1 MTPRLTKEQILKTLS
16 VHRRKEIPLEE
27 HPGFTRAS
35 VLIPLFPKEKELHV
49 LLTVRT
55 NEVESHKGQISFP
68 GGMQDGTDRDAVH
81 TALREAE
88 EELGLHPRNITVL
101 GLLSDFPV
109 ISRFIVTPVVGY
121 MDRQPLMR
129 PNPMEVDEVFS
140 VPVSFFQNE
149 ASGRSQLL
157 VRNGVSYTV
166 WFYDYGK
173 YTVWGATAAIMR
185 DFVGVVSG
193 K

>member
-1 MTPRLTKEQILKTLS
+1 MRPRVTKEQILKALS
-16 VHRRKEIPLEE
+16 AHQRKEARLEE
-27 HPGFTRAS
+27 YPGFMRAS

-55 NEVESHKGQISFP
+55 HEVESHKGQISFP
-68 GGMQDGTDRDAVH
+68 GGMQDAADRDAVH

-88 EELGLHPRNITVL
+88 EELGLHPRKVSVL

-109 ISRFIVTPVVGY
+109 ISRFIMTPVVGY
-121 MDRQPLMR
+121 LERQPLVR

-140 VPVSFFQNE
+140 VPLSFFQNE
-149 ASGRSQLL
+149 ENARSQLL
-157 VRNGVSYTV
+157 VRNGVSHTV

-185 DFVGVVSG
+185 DFIGVVSL
-193 K
+193 

>member
-1 MTPRLTKEQILKTLS
+1 MRPRVTKEQILKALS
-16 VHRRKEIPLEE
+16 AHQRKEARLEE
-27 HPGFTRAS
+27 YPGFMRAS

-55 NEVESHKGQISFP
+55 HEVESHKGQISFP
-68 GGMQDGTDRDAVH
+68 GGMQDAADSDAVH

-88 EELGLHPRNITVL
+88 EELGLHPRKVSVL

-109 ISRFIVTPVVGY
+109 ISRFIMTPVVGY
-121 MDRQPLMR
+121 LERQPLVR

-140 VPVSFFQNE
+140 VPLSFFQNE
-149 ASGRSQLL
+149 ENARSQLL

-166 WFYDYGK
+166 WFYDYGR

-185 DFVGVVSG
+185 DFIGVVSL
-193 K
+193 